1 MTKALRNLGR
11 VYQIASRVA
20 GVRERETVWGVR
32 LNCMRW
38 RFTALLG
45 MFVLGGCA
53 IGVTHQ
59 YDSVVPEIR
68 ASAGSKIMLGA
79 QDRRAYVLSR
89 HKAETFVGVSRGGFG
104 NPFDVTTASG
114 QPLAEDFTKAI
125 QRSLASK
132 NVAVTTVRLA
142 PDLTEAEAI
151 KRLTL
156 MGQKSILVTINEWK
170 SDTYISTR
178 LLYDVTVRVL
188 DGAGKILGESHI
200 AGTDNLGSSVVNPPE
215 QARNAVPGAFRR
227 KIEDLFSA
235 PGVANN
241 L

>member
-1 MTKALRNLGR
+1 M
-11 VYQIASRVA
+11 Q
-20 GVRERETVWGVR
+20 
-32 LNCMRW
+32 
-38 RFTALLG
+38 
-45 MFVLGGCA
+45 VLGGCA

-68 ASAGSKIMLGA
+68 ASTGSKITVAA
-79 QDRRAYVLSR
+79 QDRRVYVLNR
-89 HKAETFVGVSRGGFG
+89 DKAETFVGLSRGGFG

-125 QRSLASK
+125 QRALTNK
-132 NVAVTTVRLA
+132 NFAVTTVRLA
-142 PDLTEAEAI
+142 PNLTEAEAI

-156 MGQKSILVTINEWK
+156 TAQKSIFVTIKEWK
-170 SDTYISTR
+170 ADTYMNTR

-188 DGAGKILGESHI
+188 DGSGKVLGESSI
-200 AGTDNLGSSVVNPPE
+200 AGTDNLGGSAVNPPE
-215 QARNAVPGAFRR
+215 HSRSAVPAAFRR
-227 KIEDLFSA
+227 KLEELFSA